1 MNRTKIVSVLLGL
14 ALWLTMPAGLLAQTE
29 KLPISDFLNNQI
41 SRQAWIDPATGN
53 TLFFDAFGVFNKNFD
68 LGLGTVFGGHVTRRE
83 LNDGSARVT
92 VVLHTKNALCWGFT
106 PGPNPNPAFG
116 RSIVEVLVEGATAS
130 LGDALTR
137 IEFPLASAGDPLPAW
152 NAIVLGTQHFSV
164 TTTIMCQGELRTES
178 GFPVGTKGFAQTT
191 QTGGLFTT
199 GAPGGCPPETDANC
213 FPAEKIRFKATG
225 RK

>member
-14 ALWLTMPAGLLAQTE
+14 ALWLTMPAGLLAQTQ
-29 KLPISDFLNNQI
+29 KSPISDFLNNQNG
-41 SRQAWIDPATGN
+41 RQAWLDPATGN
-53 TLFFDAFGVFNKNFD
+53 TLFFDAFGVFNNNFG

-106 PGPNPNPAFG
+106 PVSNPAFG
-116 RSIVEVLVEGATAS
+116 RSFAEVAGGATAS

-137 IEFPLASAGDPLPAW
+137 IEFPLASAGDPLPTW
-152 NAIVLGTQHFSV
+152 SAIVLGTQGFSV
-164 TTTIMCQGELRTES
+164 TTIMCHGELRTES
-178 GFPVGTKGFAQTT
+178 GFPAGTKGFAQTT

-199 GAPGGCPPETDANC
+199 GVPGGCPPETNANC